1 MIVSSFRKQYGIRLT
16 RDNLPWGEFVM
27 LLEGIMPDTPLGQI
41 VGIRAENDPEIIK
54 CFNAEQRRIRDEWN
68 SRRAER
74 MSDDEYDRAMAD
86 FSAFFRGMAGGGV

>member
-1 MIVSSFRKQYGIRLT
+1 
-16 RDNLPWGEFVM
+16 
-27 LLEGIMPDTPLGQI
+27 MPDTPLGQI

-68 SRRAER
+68 SRRAEQ

-86 FSAFFRGMAGGGV
+86 FSAFFRSMAGGGA